1 MTTETQIDP
10 QKAEAFA
17 GQMIGLLNNSMLAV
31 LTSVGH
37 RTELF
42 DKMATMAPATSDEIA
57 KQAGLNERY
66 VREWLGAMVTG
77 RMIDY
82 DAANR
87 TYRLPPEHAAFLTRA
102 AGPNNL
108 ATMTQFLSLC
118 GSVEDGIVDSFR
130 KGGGVPYSQFG
141 KFQELMAEESAGV
154 VDATLLASTLPLT
167 GMVDRL
173 KSGIDVLDIG
183 CGQGHA
189 INTMAREFPNSRF
202 TGYDFSEEGVGMGQ
216 KEAKSWGLS
225 NAKFAAQDAAK
236 VKDKAAFDL
245 ITAFDSIHD
254 QAHPAQVL
262 KGISDALRPGG
273 VFLMVDIAGSS
284 NLEENME
291 HPMAPMLYSI
301 STLHCM
307 TVSLALN
314 GDGLGT
320 MWGEQLAR
328 KMLADAGFRN
338 VDIKRVEGDIL
349 NAYYI
354 AKKD

>member
-17 GQMIGLLNNSMLAV
+17 GQMVGLLNNSMLAV

-42 DKMATMAPATSDEIA
+42 DKMATMSPATSDEIA
-57 KQAGLNERY
+57 KQTGLNERY

-77 RMIDY
+77 RVIDY
-82 DAANR
+82 DPANR

-102 AGPNNL
+102 AGPNNM
-108 ATMTQFLSLC
+108 ATMTQFLALC
-118 GSVEDGIVDSFR
+118 GSVEDGIVESFR

-154 VDATLLASTLPLT
+154 VDATLLGSTLPLT

-173 KSGIDVLDIG
+173 TSGIDVLDVG

-202 TGYDFSEEGVGMGQ
+202 TGYDFSEEGVGAGQ

-225 NAKFAAQDAAK
+225 NSKFVVQDVAK
-236 VKDKAAFDL
+236 VKDKAAYDL
-245 ITAFDSIHD
+245 ITAFDAIHD

-273 VFLMVDIAGSS
+273 VFLMVDIAASS

-291 HPMAPMLYSI
+291 HPLAPMLYSI

-307 TVSLALN
+307 TVSLALG

-320 MWGEQLAR
+320 VWGEQLAR
-328 KMLADAGFRN
+328 KMLADVGFTN
-338 VDIKRVEGDIL
+338 VEVKRVEGDIL
-349 NAYYI
+349 NAYYV
-354 AKKD
+354 ARKD